1 MNLDRRRE
9 GEDKGKAC
17 LDKKF
22 YHYKKMS
29 KIKED
34 RYTLLCSYWYA
45 FMDGKQQSLMD
56 NSEFGE

>member
-45 FMDGKQQSLMD
+45 FMDGK
-56 NSEFGE
+56 